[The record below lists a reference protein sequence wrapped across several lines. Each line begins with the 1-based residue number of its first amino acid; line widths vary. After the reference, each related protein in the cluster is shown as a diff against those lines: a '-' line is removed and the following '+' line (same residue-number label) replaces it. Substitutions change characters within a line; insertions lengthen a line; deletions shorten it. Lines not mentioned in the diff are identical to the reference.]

1 MDAPALDL
9 FSADEFAVEEFPV
22 RGVGW
27 VLRLAATLAV
37 LGVSATILAAF
48 ACQLAAE
55 QALVPAAT
63 AGLREAA
70 LPRATSRTVDAVVR
84 QRLASHFALSRAT
97 TVILERNGSPV
108 RGVVGPRAGDQ
119 LSISLSVRVDAVLP
133 RLVGALLPW
142 QQHGA
147 IALRVERRFG
157 Q

>member
-1 MDAPALDL
+1 MDAPALHL
-9 FSADEFAVEEFPV
+9 FSADELTVDELPV

-27 VLRLAATLAV
+27 VLRWAATLAV
-37 LGVSATILAAF
+37 LCASATILASF

-97 TVILERNGSPV
+97 TVVLERNGAPV
-108 RGVVGPRAGDQ
+108 KGIVGPRAGDQ
-119 LSISLSVRVDAVLP
+119 LSISLSVRVNAVLP

-142 QQHGA
+142 QQHAA
-147 IALRVERRFG
+147 IALRVERRIG